1 MPWRFHFLLL
11 QLFRRRA
18 ARAERPSHRRGIAKN
33 HLIAGAPILPLPK
46 SNQGESIGQGCE
58 VPYRHVL
65 PCVQIPELFNQLEMG
80 THKEVVLVHRGD
92 RLSLWHERF
101 GRGAAVWL
109 FDLAASAPDTLATI
123 EAHQCGAD
131 LYNARLALTPAGFDL
146 RWTITGPRKHET
158 LAYAYSR

>member
-1 MPWRFHFLLL
+1 MHEDGHFTPTATGTPIV
-11 QLFRRRA
+11 FRN
-18 ARAERPSHRRGIAKN
+18 IY
-33 HLIAGAPILPLPK
+33 LW
-46 SNQGESIGQGCE
+46 
-58 VPYRHVL
+58 
-65 PCVQIPELFNQLEMG
+65 
-80 THKEVVLVHRGD
+80 VHRGD